1 MPRTEPIR
9 RDPWERWKGMVLAA
23 KERLDMT
30 DEDIAARLVYPATG
44 LQVPRATKGP
54 TRQTVTKWRKDP
66 DSMPLWAFARIN
78 RILEIEAQE
87 AREAVVVVR

>member
-1 MPRTEPIR
+1 MPKTEPIK

-23 KERLDMT
+23 KERMGMT

-44 LQVPRATKGP
+44 GKVARASKGP
-54 TRQTVTKWRKDP
+54 TRQTVTKWRKNP
-66 DSMPLWAFARIN
+66 DAMPLWAFARIN

-87 AREAVVVVR
+87 AREAVVVR